1 MLRPITLFSVFL
13 IFLPGVVSALQI
25 TSLPRAEISSDF
37 VLLSDIAEFS
47 ESTPLAKALASTR
60 VAGAPKIGK
69 ELTLRTKEIQK
80 KLVKAHTLTEKI
92 AWNGAAKTVITRKG
106 VLVTSEETVAAINSF
121 LLEAQSTLPEAEYI
135 FTPRQL
141 PLPFEI
147 PIGDLQVEVVPSDPD
162 IIGSNRFS
170 LIYQVNG
177 KTVKNISVRGK
188 LEVMAPVAV
197 VNGTMKRGTILRP
210 EMLSMEERDLSTLRT
225 PCTDVREVLG
235 KKLSKRIRK
244 GTVLDLAFVD
254 FPPVII
260 KGQLVKMV
268 INHKGLQ
275 LTATGISAMNGKQ
288 DQIIRVKNIRSNKYV
303 FCKVSSP
310 GIVEVQI

>member
-1 MLRPITLFSVFL
+1 MLRSITLFSAFL

-25 TSLPRAEISSDF
+25 TSLPKAEITRDF
-37 VLLSDIAEFS
+37 VLLSDIAELS
-47 ESTPLAKALASTR
+47 ESTPLAEALASTR
-60 VAGAPKIGK
+60 VAKAPRIGK
-69 ELTLRTKEIQK
+69 ELTLNTKAIQK
-80 KLVKAHTLTEKI
+80 KLVKDHTLTEKI
-92 AWNGAAKTVITRKG
+92 SWNGAASTVITRRG
-106 VLVTSEETVAAINSF
+106 VIVTSEEPLAAINTF
-121 LLEAQSTLPEAEYI
+121 LFEAQRTLPEAEYT

-147 PIGDLQVEVVPSDPD
+147 PIGDLQVDVVPSDPD
-162 IIGSNRFS
+162 VIGSNRFS

-188 LEVMAPVAV
+188 LEVMVPVAV
-197 VNGTMKRGTILRP
+197 VNTTIKRGTTLRP
-210 EMLSMEERDLSTLRT
+210 EMLSMEKRDLSTLKT
-225 PCTDVREVLG
+225 PCTDLREVLG
-235 KKLSKRIRK
+235 KRLSKRIRK

-254 FPPVII
+254 FPPVIT
-260 KGQLVKMV
+260 KGQLVKMIV
-268 INHKGLQ
+268 NHKGLQ

>member
-1 MLRPITLFSVFL
+1 MFRPITFISVLL
-13 IFLPGVVSALQI
+13 IFIPSVASALQI
-25 TSLPRAEISSDF
+25 TSMPHAEVTRDY
-37 VLLSDIAEFS
+37 VLLSDIAKLS

-80 KLVKAHTLTEKI
+80 KLVKAHTLTENI
-92 AWNGAAKTVITRKG
+92 AWDGAANTIITRKG
-106 VLVTSEETVAAINSF
+106 VIVTSEEPLAAIDSF
-121 LLEAQSTLPEAEYI
+121 LFEAQNTLPEAEYT

-141 PLPFEI
+141 PLPFAI
-147 PIGDLQVEVVPSDPD
+147 PMGELQVDVIPSDPD

-197 VNGTMKRGTILRP
+197 VNGTLKRGTILRP
-210 EMLSMEERDLSTLRT
+210 EMLSMEERDLATLRT
-225 PCTDVREVLG
+225 PCTDLREVLG

-244 GTVLDLAFVD
+244 GTVLDLAFVE

-268 INHKGLQ
+268 VNHKGLQ